1 MAKSRKTTSTFS
13 SATRAMTTIGAI
25 PVSAGLGVFHGVAG
39 VFHRLGDKEHE
50 EVVAPETQSS
60 HAAVSNPVSAGL
72 GVLHGV
78 AGVFKRG
85 DKEHEE
91 VVAPETQSSH
101 ATVSNPVSAGL
112 GVLHGVA
119 GVFKRGDKEH
129 EETVVPE
136 IQSGQISHA
145 AVSNNHVIVAD
156 TTFPSSDNGHPAV
169 GEPGT
174 LKVIVLDA
182 KSLHSHDIKPYAT
195 IRVGDRE
202 FKTKHTGKTDTP
214 EWSALWYLGFNQ

>member
-1 MAKSRKTTSTFS
+1 MIMAKSRKTTSTFS

-50 EVVAPETQSS
+50 EIVAPETQSS
-60 HAAVSNPVSAGL
+60 HAA
-72 GVLHGV
+72 
-78 AGVFKRG
+78 
-85 DKEHEE
+85 
-91 VVAPETQSSH
+91 
-101 ATVSNPVSAGL
+101 VSNPVSAGL

-145 AVSNNHVIVAD
+145 AVSNDHAIVAD

-195 IRVGDRE
+195 IRVGDKE

-214 EWSALWYLGFNQ
+214 EWSVLWYLGFNQ